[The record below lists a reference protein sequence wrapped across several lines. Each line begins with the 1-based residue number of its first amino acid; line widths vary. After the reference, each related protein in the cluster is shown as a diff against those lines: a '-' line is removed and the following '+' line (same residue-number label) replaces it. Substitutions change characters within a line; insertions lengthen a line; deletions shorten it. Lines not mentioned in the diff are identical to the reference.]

1 MADSIAG
8 QRAKRQK
15 VDKHGR
21 MSALEKLKALKGKGT
36 KHKYDVDEVENVYET
51 VDEREYT
58 ERVLQRQEDDW
69 IEDDDGTGYVEDGRE
84 IFDDDEIEDTY
95 VAVNKESGRGQKRKA
110 KLAAPSGAKGN
121 IRNLLGAM
129 PAKKKE
135 EVKISDDN
143 ILSDIM
149 SDLDGTAPAIKP
161 KPLVPTKTNTLTSSK
176 KEAQN
181 YFKSLSSSVKK
192 PTAVTSTSTSKES
205 APIVKTEE
213 VATSSK
219 EDSKPLTDN
228 KITTDIPKLNEDKPA
243 PKKPAWKIDKEI
255 KQEIEDSAT
264 QHIEEFTSQDIDFD
278 DDFSNDAPAVKA
290 PEVKEEVPSASGA
303 TITDVA
309 DEFLNEDFDIFPAP
323 KKESPKELKPLSST
337 WSEQMNENQASAS
350 IQTDGQLPL
359 QTNENGDKV
368 LRFYWLDAWEDRFV
382 KPGVVYL
389 FGKVYVNPSN
399 KKEGCLSCCVVVKN
413 VNRQL
418 FLLPREYKLDPITL
432 EGTDQEVTMMDVYEE
447 FNSSVASELGLKEFK
462 SRKVT
467 KNYSFNLPD
476 IPAQSDY
483 LEVRYSAS
491 IGPPPTGKKYL
502 TFSHIFGGNTSSLET
517 FLLERKIKGPCWLEI
532 KQPDNVMAKVS
543 WCKLEAACEKME
555 HISVLRSDTNL
566 EPPPVVVATLNMR
579 TTTDPKTRKT
589 KILMLSCLVHNN
601 FPIHKPPP
609 NPPFQQHFC
618 IMTKCNEIWPLDLK
632 QTLAQYKAT
641 KLTKCDTEREL
652 LNYFMVQF
660 WKLDPDLVI
669 GHDLQG
675 FQQDLLIGNILDLH
689 IPNWS
694 RLGRLKRSVAPQRK
708 YAAKDAFLGRLV
720 CDIKLSAMELI
731 RARSFDLE
739 TLCTDV
745 LKMKE
750 GERVDVALEDL
761 PRYYENS
768 RDLLQLVSLS
778 MQDASYILKIMCELN
793 VIPLALQITQIAGNV
808 MSRTLMGGRS
818 ERNEF
823 LLLHAFTEKSYIV
836 PDKVYGRKQVDADD
850 DDEKDEATANNVS
863 KKQGKKKA
871 AYSGGLVLDPKKGFY
886 DKLIL
891 LMDFNSLYPSII
903 QEYNICFT
911 TIKRKSTTASDDD
924 VANLVLPGS
933 GTEFGVLPTQI
944 RKLVES
950 RREVKKL
957 MKSPDLPPEQYMQYN
972 IRQMALKLTANS
984 MYGCLG
990 FTHSR
995 FYAKPLAALV
1005 TMKGREILMD
1015 TKDIVQKL
1023 NYDVVY
1029 GDTDSLMI
1037 NTNCLDYDSV
1047 FKIGNDLKR
1056 EINKKYKQIELDID
1070 GVFRYLLLLK
1080 KKKYA
1085 AVLISRNKSGEFV
1098 FQQEHKGL
1106 DIVRRDWSQ
1115 LAAEAGKFIL
1125 SQILSE
1131 QSADE
1136 RLESIQSHLNKLKD
1150 DLVNNK
1156 IPLSLLTITKQ
1167 LTKHPNEYADKHSQP
1182 HVLVALRLNSKN
1194 SRRFKKGDIV
1204 PYIICEDGTE
1214 KSATQRAYHI
1224 EELKIMDNLKI
1235 DYKYYLA
1242 HQLHPVIS
1250 RICEPIEGMDPAR
1263 VADCLGLD
1271 PSGYKH
1277 IIKKE
1282 NQNSETFE
1290 IENEHEKYRHCKEF
1304 TFICVNEKCKTTN
1317 KIRETIVKLDKES
1330 VTFLD
1335 KCQNDKCAVRPVEYL
1350 ACIQNQ
1356 LTLQLREYHST
1367 YYAGWLSCEDPACG
1381 HRSARLPQAFAGG
1394 YPLCRACE
1402 KGVMF
1407 REYTEKDLYLQINFF
1422 LYLFDLNKHSNN
1434 SKLRPSPQITSA
1446 FLTLKDVVEDWLS
1459 HSAYS
1464 IINLS
1469 KLFRFFSLDP
1479 KAGDKLKSEPIEID
1493 ILPETEQIDALLEM
1507 GTY

>member
-1 MADSIAG
+1 MADSLAG

-15 VDKHGR
+15 VDRHGR
-21 MSALEKLKALKGKGT
+21 LSAFEKLKQLKGKGV
-36 KHKYDVDEVENVYET
+36 KNKYDVDEMENVYDT
-51 VDEREYT
+51 VDEREYS
-58 ERVLQRQEDDW
+58 ERVMQRQEDDW
-69 IEDDDGTGYVEDGRE
+69 IEDDGTGYVEDGRE

-95 VAVNKESGRGQKRKA
+95 VASSNKESGRGQKRKA
-110 KLAAPSGAKGN
+110 RVAPPTSKGN
-121 IRNLLGAM
+121 IRNLLGSM
-129 PAKKKE
+129 PTKKKE
-135 EVKISDDN
+135 DVKISEDN

-149 SDLDGTAPAIKP
+149 SDLDGNASAAVKP
-161 KPLVPTKTNTLTSSK
+161 KPVVTKTNIVESSK
-176 KEAQN
+176 RDAQN
-181 YFKSLSSSVKK
+181 YFKSLSSAAKK
-192 PTAVTSTSTSKES
+192 PTTTLLSKEQP
-205 APIVKTEE
+205 AVKVEN
-213 VATSSK
+213 K
-219 EDSKPLTDN
+219 ENLVSP
-228 KITTDIPKLNEDKPA
+228 DKPA
-243 PKKPAWKIDKEI
+243 EKKVTVTPQNGETSKPVTDKPVPKKPEWKIDREI
-255 KQEIEDSAT
+255 KEEIEDSAT
-264 QHIEEFTSQDIDFD
+264 QNIEEFHTQDLDFD
-278 DDFSNDAPAVKA
+278 DDFSNDTTPKPA
-290 PEVKEEVPSASGA
+290 EVEIKKEILPSTAE

-309 DEFLNEDFDIFPAP
+309 EEFLNEDFEIFPT
-323 KKESPKELKPLSST
+323 KKESPKELKPLTST
-337 WSEQMNENQASAS
+337 WTDQMGENQVAATV
-350 IQTDGQLPL
+350 QVDGLLPL
-359 QTNENGDKV
+359 QTNESGEKV
-368 LRFYWLDAWEDRFV
+368 LKFYWLDAWEDRFV

-389 FGKVYVNPSN
+389 FGKVYANPSN
-399 KKEGCLSCCVVVKN
+399 KKAGCVSCCLVVKN
-413 VNRQL
+413 VNRQM
-418 FLLPREYKLDPITL
+418 FLLPREYKLDPVTL
-432 EGTDQEVTMMDVYEE
+432 EPTDQEVTMMDMYAE
-447 FNSSVASELGLKEFK
+447 FNSAVASELGLKEFK

-467 KNYSFNLPD
+467 KSYCFNLPD

-491 IGPPPTGKKYL
+491 FPPPPKDKKYL
-502 TFSHIFGGNTSSLET
+502 TFSHIFGANTSSLET
-517 FLLERKIKGPCWLEI
+517 FLLERKIKGPCWLEV
-532 KQPDNVMAKVS
+532 KMPEQVTAKVS

-555 HISVLRSDTNL
+555 HITVIRNDADL
-566 EPPPVVVATLNMR
+566 EPPPIVVATINMR
-579 TTTDPKTRKT
+579 TAMDPKTRKT
-589 KILMLSCLVHNN
+589 KILMLSCLSHTN
-601 FPIHKPPP
+601 FHLHKPPP

-618 IMTKCNEIWPLDLK
+618 VMTKCNEIWPIDLK
-632 QTLAQYKAT
+632 QALPQYKAT

-660 WKLDPDLVI
+660 WKLDPDLVV

-694 RLGRLKRSVAPQRK
+694 RLGRLKRSVAPQKK

-720 CDIKLSAMELI
+720 CDIKISAMELI
-731 RARSFDLE
+731 RARSFDLD
-739 TLCTDV
+739 TLCVNV

-750 GERVDVALEDL
+750 GERVEVALEDL

-768 RDLLQLVSLS
+768 NDLFQLVSLS
-778 MQDASYILKIMCELN
+778 MQDASYILKMMCELN
-793 VIPLALQITQIAGNV
+793 VIPLALQITQIAGNI
-808 MSRTLMGGRS
+808 MSRTLLGGRS

-823 LLLHAFTEKSYIV
+823 LLLHAFTEKNYIV
-836 PDKVYGRKQVDADD
+836 PDKVYGKKAAADD
-850 DDEKDEATANNVS
+850 DDDQEDGTNNAS
-863 KKQGKKKA
+863 KKQAKKKA

-911 TIKRKSTTASDDD
+911 TIKRKTASSSDDD
-924 VANLVLPGS
+924 VANLILPKS
-933 GTEFGVLPTQI
+933 NTDLGVLPTQI

-957 MKSPDLPPEQYMQYN
+957 MKTPDLSQDQYMQYN

-1015 TKDIVQKL
+1015 TKEIVQKS

-1037 NTNCLDYDSV
+1037 NTNCLDYDNV
-1047 FKIGNDLKR
+1047 FKIGVDLKK
-1056 EINKKYKQIELDID
+1056 EINKKYRQIELDID

-1085 AVLISRNKSGEFV
+1085 AVLVTKNKNGEFV
-1098 FQQEHKGL
+1098 FTHEHKGL

-1136 RLESIQSHLNKLKD
+1136 RLESIQTHLNKLKD
-1150 DLVNNK
+1150 DLVSGK
-1156 IPLSLLTITKQ
+1156 MPLSMLTITKQ
-1167 LTKHPNEYADKHSQP
+1167 LTKNPNEYADKNTQP
-1182 HVLVALRLNSKN
+1182 HVQVALRLNSKN
-1194 SRRFKKGDIV
+1194 SRRFKKGDVV
-1204 PYIICEDGTE
+1204 PYIICEDGTAN
-1214 KSATQRAYHI
+1214 SATQRAYHI
-1224 EELKIMDNLKI
+1224 EELKNLEHLKV
-1235 DYKYYLA
+1235 DFNYYLA

-1271 PSGYKH
+1271 PSGYRQ
-1277 IIKKE
+1277 IIRRD
-1282 NQNSETFE
+1282 NTNTETYE
-1290 IENEHEKYRHCKEF
+1290 VENEHEKYRQCKDF
-1304 TFICVNEKCKTTN
+1304 VFVCVNESCKTEN
-1317 KIRETIVKLDKES
+1317 RIREAVVKLDKES
-1330 VTFLD
+1330 ITFLD
-1335 KCQNDKCAVRPVEYL
+1335 KCQNDKCTLRPVDYL
-1350 ACIQNQ
+1350 ASIQNQ
-1356 LTLQLREYHST
+1356 LSLQIRQYHAQ

-1381 HRSARLPQAFAGG
+1381 HRTVRLPQTFAGG
-1394 YPLCRACE
+1394 YPLCRSCE

-1422 LYLFDLNKHSNN
+1422 LYLFDMSKNNN
-1434 SKLRPSPQITSA
+1434 SKLRITPQVTNA
-1446 FLTLKDVVEDWLS
+1446 LQQLKEMVVEDWLAQ
-1459 HSAYS
+1459 SAYS

-1469 KLFRFFSLDP
+1469 KLFRFFTLDP
-1479 KAGDKLKSEPIEID
+1479 KAGSKVKSEPIEID

>member
-1 MADSIAG
+1 MADSLAG

-15 VDKHGR
+15 IDKHGR
-21 MSALEKLKALKGKGT
+21 MSALEKLKQLKGKGV
-36 KHKYDVDEVENVYET
+36 KNKYDVDNLENVYDT
-51 VDEREYT
+51 VDEKEYT

-84 IFDDDEIEDTY
+84 IFDDDEIEDSY
-95 VAVNKESGRGQKRKA
+95 VASNNKESGRGQKRKVRV
-110 KLAAPSGAKGN
+110 APQASAKGN
-121 IRNLLGAM
+121 IRNLLGSM
-129 PAKKKE
+129 PTKKRE
-135 EVKISDDN
+135 DVKISEDN

-149 SDLDGTAPAIKP
+149 SDLDGNASKTVEKP
-161 KPLVPTKTNTLTSSK
+161 KPIVTKTNIVESNRRD
-176 KEAQN
+176 AQN
-181 YFKSLSSSVKK
+181 YFKSLSSAVKK
-192 PTAVTSTSTSKES
+192 PTTTILMKEQPCMNHENLQKENVITCNKSDPKAVTENDK
-205 APIVKTEE
+205 
-213 VATSSK
+213 SSK
-219 EDSKPLTDN
+219 SK
-228 KITTDIPKLNEDKPA
+228 DIIM
-243 PKKPAWKIDKEI
+243 PKKPEWKIDKEI
-255 KQEIEDSAT
+255 KQELEDSST
-264 QHIEEFTSQDIDFD
+264 QNIEEFQTQDLNFD
-278 DDFSNDAPAVKA
+278 DDFSND
-290 PEVKEEVPSASGA
+290 EVKEELPNTAV

-309 DEFLNEDFDIFPAP
+309 DEFLNDDFDILPV
-323 KKESPKELKPLSST
+323 KKDSPKELKPLTST
-337 WSEQMNENQASAS
+337 WPDQMTDNQMINNVQVDAK
-350 IQTDGQLPL
+350 LPL
-359 QTNENGDKV
+359 QTNESGEQIIK
-368 LRFYWLDAWEDRFV
+368 FYWLDAWEDRYV

-399 KKEGCLSCCVVVKN
+399 KKAGAISCCLVVKN
-413 VNRQL
+413 VNRQI
-418 FLLPREYKLDPITL
+418 FLLPREYKLDPVTL
-432 EGTDQEVTMMDVYEE
+432 ESTDDEVTMMDMYEE
-447 FNSSVASELGLKEFK
+447 FNNSVASELGLKEFK

-467 KNYSFNLPD
+467 KNYCFNLPD

-491 IGPPPTGKKYL
+491 FPPPPKNKKYL
-502 TFSHIFGGNTSSLET
+502 TFSHQFGTNTSSLET
-517 FLLERKIKGPCWLEI
+517 FLLERKIKGPCWLEV
-532 KQPDNVMAKVS
+532 KCPEQVQAKVS
-543 WCKLEAACEKME
+543 WCKLEVACDKME
-555 HISVLRSDTNL
+555 HISVIRNDADL
-566 EPPPVVVATLNMR
+566 EPPPIVVATINIR
-579 TTTDPKTRKT
+579 TAMDPKTRKT
-589 KILMLSCLVHNN
+589 KILMLSCLSHSN

-632 QTLAQYKAT
+632 QSLAQYKAT

-652 LNYFMVQF
+652 LNFFMVQF
-660 WKLDPDLVI
+660 WKMDPDLVV

-675 FQQDLLIGNILDLH
+675 FQQDLLIGNVLDLR

-720 CDIKLSAMELI
+720 CDIKISAMELI
-731 RARSFDLE
+731 RARSFDLD
-739 TLCTDV
+739 TLCV
-745 LKMKE
+745 SILKMKE
-750 GERVDVALEDL
+750 GERIDVSIEDL

-768 RDLLQLVSLS
+768 RDLFQLVSLN
-778 MQDASYILKIMCELN
+778 MQDASYILKMMCELN
-793 VIPLALQITQIAGNV
+793 VIPLALQITQIAGNI
-808 MSRTLMGGRS
+808 MSRTLLGGRS

-823 LLLHAFTEKSYIV
+823 LLLHAFTEKNYIV
-836 PDKVYGRKQVDADD
+836 PDKVYGKKTST
-850 DDEKDEATANNVS
+850 DEDNEDQEEGTTNVS

-911 TIKRKSTTASDDD
+911 TIKRRSTNSSEDD
-924 VANLVLPGS
+924 VTNLVLPAAN
-933 GTEFGVLPTQI
+933 TDLGVLPTQI

-957 MKSPDLPPEQYMQYN
+957 MKTPDLSQDQYMQYN
-972 IRQMALKLTANS
+972 IRQTALKLTANS

-1005 TMKGREILMD
+1005 TMKGREILLD
-1015 TKDIVQKL
+1015 TKEIVQKS

-1037 NTNCLDYDSV
+1037 NTNCLDYDNV
-1047 FKIGNDLKR
+1047 FKIGVDLKK
-1056 EINKKYKQIELDID
+1056 EINKKYRQIELDID

-1085 AVLISRNKSGEFV
+1085 AVLISKNKNGEFV
-1098 FQQEHKGL
+1098 LTQEHKGL

-1115 LAAEAGKFIL
+1115 LAAEAGRFIL

-1131 QSADE
+1131 QAADE
-1136 RLESIQSHLNKLKD
+1136 RLESIQTHLNKLKE
-1150 DLVNNK
+1150 DLVGGK
-1156 IPLSLLTITKQ
+1156 MPLSMLTITKQ
-1167 LTKHPNEYADKHSQP
+1167 LTKNPNEYADKHVQP
-1182 HVLVALRLNSKN
+1182 HVQVALRLNSKN
-1194 SRRFKKGDIV
+1194 SRRFKKGDVV
-1204 PYIICEDGTE
+1204 PYVICEDGTAN
-1214 KSATQRAYHI
+1214 SATQRAYHL
-1224 EELKIMDNLKI
+1224 EELKNSEHLKI
-1235 DYKYYLA
+1235 DFKYYLA

-1271 PSGYKH
+1271 PSGYKQMV
-1277 IIKKE
+1277 KRE
-1282 NQNSETFE
+1282 ASNSETYE
-1290 IENEHEKYRHCKEF
+1290 VENEQEKYRQCKEF
-1304 TFICVNEKCKTTN
+1304 VFVCVGESCKTEN
-1317 KIRETIVKLDKES
+1317 KIRENLMKLDKES

-1335 KCQNDKCAVRPVEYL
+1335 KCQNDKCNLRPMDYL
-1350 ACIQNQ
+1350 ASIQNQ
-1356 LTLQLREYHST
+1356 LSLQIRQYHSQ

-1381 HRSARLPQAFAGG
+1381 HRTARLPQTFAGG
-1394 YPLCRACE
+1394 YPLCRLCE

-1422 LYLFDLNKHSNN
+1422 MYLFDISKNN
-1434 SKLRPSPQITSA
+1434 NTKTRISPQITIA
-1446 FLTLKDVVEDWLS
+1446 FQQLKEMVEDWLAQ
-1459 HSAYS
+1459 SAYS

-1469 KLFRFFSLDP
+1469 KLFRFFTLDN
-1479 KAGDKLKSEPIEID
+1479 KAGNKIKSDPIEID
-1493 ILPETEQIDALLEM
+1493 IVPETEQIDALLEM